1 MKRYIKSAIVN
12 IGDEDLGVQLEFLKH
27 NADVEDLEPI
37 IKSNPA
43 MALEVASNP
52 NLSESLIR
60 QIWETYKFR
69 ASNSLAKNPN
79 TPADILDQIVDSE
92 SRDMVLISVAKNPN
106 TAAETLQRLLINKN
120 TNLKL
125 AIIKNP
131 NTTVDMLRRL
141 TRYPNALIKRAAID
155 TLWQRGEHI

>member
-12 IGDEDLGVQLEFLKH
+12 IGDEDLGVQLEFFRH
-27 NADVEDLEPI
+27 NADVEDLKPV

-60 QIWETYKFR
+60 QIWETYKSR

-79 TPADILDQIVDSE
+79 TPTDILDQIARSE
-92 SRDMVLISVAKNPN
+92 SRDRVLTSIAKHPN
-106 TAAETLQRLLINKN
+106 TSVETLQRLLRNED
-120 TNLKL
+120 TNIRL

-131 NTTVDMLRRL
+131 NTPINLLRQL
-141 TRYPNALIKRAAID
+141 AKCPDALIKRAAVD